1 VSDTAVCRCGHKA
14 MLHRYRRA
22 TDTEGAHREGC
33 QGYECECE
41 RFRPPARRAIP
52 AQVTGEQDELTID
65 L

>member
-1 VSDTAVCRCGHKA
+1 